1 VNASAGDAREESI
14 MAAPQTGPTALKV
27 QSNAPTMAV
36 LSSSL
41 WTVAAVVGL
50 LNMLGLDIRLS

>member
-1 VNASAGDAREESI
+1 